1 MEDRLPQVTVLIAD
15 DLKFFLEIEKSYLVR
30 AGFEV
35 IAVESGEKAVELAV
49 QQQPQLIMLDLE
61 MPGMDGATACAEIRK
76 DAAMAATPII
86 IMSASGSQKVRAR
99 CLKAGCTEFVIKP
112 ENPED
117 LLGIVARVLTVKQR
131 GAERITVVFNVT
143 GSAGEHEVVGRAR
156 NLSATG
162 LLLETSTPLKVGAS
176 LELKF
181 FLPKTKSSLD
191 LKGEVMRVLKG
202 ADETLEIGIRFVDL
216 SQSDQEQLQEYVSS

>member
-1 MEDRLPQVTVLIAD
+1 LANVTVLIAD

-30 AGFEV
+30 GGFEV
-35 IAVESGEKAVELAV
+35 LAVESGEKAVELAAS
-49 QQQPQLIMLDLE
+49 QHPHLILLDLE
-61 MPGMDGATACAEIRK
+61 MPGMDGAAACAKIRQ
-76 DAAMAATPII
+76 DPSMAATPII
-86 IMSASGSQKVRAR
+86 IMSASGSQKVRER

-131 GAERITVVFNVT
+131 DTERITVVFNVT
-143 GSAGEHEVVGRAR
+143 GTTGEHEVVGRAR

-162 LLLETSTPLKVGAS
+162 LLLETNTPLQVGAA

-181 FLPKTKSSLD
+181 FLPKTKSSLEV
-191 LKGEVMRVLKG
+191 KGEAVRVIKG
-202 ADETLEIGIRFVDL
+202 ADGTLEVGIRFIDL
-216 SQSDQEQLQEYVSS
+216 SQTDQEQLQEYLSG